1 MKDLYAVQEA
11 IEQKSRATTI
21 EKFNAELV
29 KKQTKHEET
38 STYYGS
44 PLFKRAIEPVAL
56 LVEQKV
62 AESKQGRAGNANI
75 AVKFISK
82 LKPNLI
88 AFHTAKVIID
98 RLMFTKSI
106 QDTAISIATSLEDE
120 LRWISFDNQHPHLFK
135 KIVNE
140 TTTKG
145 HRRRQT
151 ILAAYNRYCETWV
164 PWVKNDKVHIGMALI
179 TIFIEA
185 TDFVTEH
192 YLNRGKNKTDI
203 VLRPTQKVLDFI
215 EKNRDFAS
223 LLNPEY
229 LPMVVPPRD
238 WTSPTDGG
246 YLTPYSP
253 QMPLI
258 KVRNSSKGKNY
269 FEDLNSLTNS
279 MDAVY
284 TSINILQRTAWRI
297 NPFVL
302 DVFKE
307 VHRLGLPVATLPS
320 VEDIPAIPSPLDKS
334 QKTNELSEKQKMQ
347 FKAWKRKEVA
357 RHDANFAMQSKRL
370 MVGTISKIAC
380 EYAQYDAIYFPHNMD
395 FRGRLYPAPMYLNP
409 QGNKLAKGLLEFAEG
424 KAIGSNDAAFE
435 LAVHGANCFGHDKGT
450 MDERIDWV
458 EENTDRI
465 LQVAADPMADL
476 WWAKEADSPWC
487 FLAFAKEWEGFQRDG
502 CSHISHI
509 PVAKDGS
516 CSGLQHFS
524 AALRDPVGA
533 KATNLL
539 PSEQPEDIYQRVIDA
554 TNDKVKADLQGE
566 KATLA
571 QACLDYGLS
580 RKAAKRSTMTRV
592 YGSTLYSSRTFVE
605 EYFKETDEK
614 RKQEDQSYVSPL
626 HGHEF
631 QASLYLANHIW
642 ESINETVI
650 AAKEGMDWL
659 QNCARLLADEGLPTS
674 WTTLDGFPVLQY
686 YPNTLRNRIK
696 TKLGDKKVYVSLRKE
711 LATIDKKKQ
720 SNSISPNWVHAND
733 ACHLRMTVNLAA
745 ANGVSSFAM
754 IHDSFASHAAD
765 IPMLSACLRE
775 TFIELYLDNDP
786 LEMFKTQVQ
795 ILTNAKLPE
804 LPAKGTL
811 DISAVRNS
819 EFFFA

>member
-1 MKDLYAVQEA
+1 MKDLYTIQEA
-11 IEQKSRATTI
+11 IEKKSRATTI
-21 EKFNAELV
+21 NKFNSELA
-29 KKQTKHEET
+29 KKQNKHEET
-38 STYYGS
+38 ATYYGS

-56 LVEQKV
+56 LVEHKV
-62 AESKQGRAGNANI
+62 AEAKKGRAGNANI
-75 AVKFISK
+75 AVKYLSL
-82 LKPNLI
+82 LKPEHV
-88 AFHTAKVIID
+88 AYHTAKVIID
-98 RLMFTKSI
+98 RLMFSKSI
-106 QDTAISIATSLEDE
+106 QDTAIAIASSLEDE
-120 LRWISFDNQHPHLFK
+120 LRYISFDNQHPHLFK

-140 TTTKG
+140 TATNG
-145 HRRRQT
+145 QRRRQT

-164 PWVKNDKVHIGMALI
+164 SWSKNDKVHLGMALI
-179 TIFIEA
+179 SLFIEA
-185 TDFVTEH
+185 TDFVSEH

-223 LLNPEY
+223 LVNPEY

-246 YLTPYSP
+246 YLTPYAP

-258 KVRNSSKGKNY
+258 KVRNSPKSRNY
-269 FEDLNSLTNS
+269 FEDLSSLTDS
-279 MDAVY
+279 MEAVY
-284 TSINILQRTAWRI
+284 HSVNILQRTAWRI

-302 DVFKE
+302 DVFKKI
-307 VHRLGLPVATLPS
+307 HGLGLPVATLPS
-320 VEDIPAIPSPLDKS
+320 VEDIPPIPSPLEKS
-334 QKTNELSEKQKMQ
+334 QKTNELTEQQKEK
-347 FKAWKRKEVA
+347 FKAWKRKEVE

-370 MVGTISKIAC
+370 MVGTIARIANDYVKY
-380 EYAQYDAIYFPHNMD
+380 EAIYFPHSMD
-395 FRGRLYPAPMYLNP
+395 FRGRLYPAPMFLNP

-424 KAIGSNDAAFE
+424 KAIGSNEAAFE
-435 LAVHGANCFGHDKGT
+435 LAVHGANCFGYDKGT

-465 LQVAADPMADL
+465 LQVASDPMADL

-502 CSHISHI
+502 YSHVSHI
-509 PVAKDGS
+509 PIAKDGS

-533 KATNLL
+533 TATNLL

-554 TNDKVKADLQGE
+554 TKDKVLADLNGD
-566 KATLA
+566 KAQLA

-592 YGSTLYSSRTFVE
+592 YGSTLYSSRTFVA
-605 EYFKETDEK
+605 EYFKETDEQ
-614 RKQEDQSYVSPL
+614 RKQENPHYVSSL
-626 HGHEF
+626 HGIEF
-631 QASLYLANHIW
+631 QASLYLAKHIW
-642 ESINETVI
+642 DSINETVI

-659 QNCARLLADEGLPTS
+659 QTCARLLADDGSPTS

-686 YPNTLRNRIK
+686 YPNTTRNRIK

-711 LATIDKKKQ
+711 LAGIDKKKQ

-754 IHDSFASHAAD
+754 IHDSFGSHAAD

-786 LEMFKTQVQ
+786 LEMFLNQTQ
-795 ILTNAKLPE
+795 ILTNAELPE

-811 DISAVRNS
+811 DISSVRNS

>member
-11 IEQKSRATTI
+11 IEQQSRATTI
-21 EKFNAELV
+21 EKFNKELV
-29 KKQTKHEET
+29 KKQNKHEET
-38 STYYGS
+38 ATYYGS

-56 LVEQKV
+56 LIEQKV
-62 AESKQGRAGNANI
+62 AESKKGRAGNANI
-75 AVKFISK
+75 AMKYIDK
-82 LKPNLI
+82 LK
-88 AFHTAKVIID
+88 ADHVAYHTSKVIID
-98 RLMFTKSI
+98 RLMFNKSV

-120 LRWISFDNQHPHLFK
+120 LRYISFDNQHPHLFR

-140 TTTKG
+140 TMTTGK
-145 HRRRQT
+145 RRRMT

-164 PWVKNDKVHIGMALI
+164 PWAKKDKVHLGMALI
-179 TIFIEA
+179 SIFIEA
-185 TDFVTEH
+185 TGFVTEH
-192 YLNRGKNKTDI
+192 YLTRGKNKTDL

-215 EKNRDFAS
+215 SQNKEFAS
-223 LLNPEY
+223 LLSPEY

-246 YLTPYSP
+246 YLTPYTP
-253 QMPLI
+253 QMSLI
-258 KVRNSSKGKNY
+258 KVRHTSKGRNY
-269 FEDLNSLTNS
+269 FEDLDSLTDS
-279 MDAVY
+279 MAAVY
-284 TSINILQRTAWRI
+284 DSVNILQRTAWRI

-307 VHRLGLPVATLPS
+307 IHRLGLPVATLPS
-320 VEDIPAIPSPLDKS
+320 VEDIPPIPSPLSKN
-334 QKTNELSEKQKMQ
+334 QKTDELNEQQKEK
-347 FKAWKRKEVA
+347 FKAWKRKEVE
-357 RHDANFAMQSKRL
+357 RHDANFAMQSKRT
-370 MVGTISKIAC
+370 MVSTIARIAN
-380 EYAQYDAIYFPHNMD
+380 EYAQYEAIYFPHSMD
-395 FRGRLYPAPMYLNP
+395 FRGRLYPAPMFLNP

-424 KAIGSNDAAFE
+424 KAIGSNEAAFE
-435 LAVHGANCFGHDKGT
+435 LAVHGANCFGYDKVT
-450 MDERIDWV
+450 MDQRIDWV

-502 CSHISHI
+502 YSHVSHI
-509 PVAKDGS
+509 PIAKDGS

-524 AALRDPVGA
+524 AALRDPIGA
-533 KATNLL
+533 MATNLL
-539 PSEQPEDIYQRVIDA
+539 PSEQPEDIYQRVIDS
-554 TNDKVKADLQGE
+554 TKEKVRLDLNGE
-566 KATLA
+566 KSALA

-592 YGSTLYSSRTFVE
+592 YGSTLYSSRSFVSE
-605 EYFKETDEK
+605 FFKETDEQ
-614 RKQEDQSYVSPL
+614 RKQEDPNYVSPL
-626 HGHEF
+626 QGQEF
-631 QASLYLANHIW
+631 HAALYLAKHIW
-642 ESINETVI
+642 DSINETVI

-659 QNCARLLADEGLPTS
+659 QKCARLLADEGLPTS

-696 TKLGDKKVYVSLRKE
+696 TKLGDKKVYVSLRNE

-745 ANGVSSFAM
+745 ANGVSNFAM
-754 IHDSFASHAAD
+754 IHDSFGSHAAD

-786 LEMFKTQVQ
+786 LQMFLNQVQ
-795 ILTNAKLPE
+795 ILTNAELPE